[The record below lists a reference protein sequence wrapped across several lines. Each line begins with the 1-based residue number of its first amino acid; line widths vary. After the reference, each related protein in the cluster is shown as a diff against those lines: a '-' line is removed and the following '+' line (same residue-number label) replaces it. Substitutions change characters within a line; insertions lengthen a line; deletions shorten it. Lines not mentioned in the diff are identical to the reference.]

1 MKASPRHAA
10 GLSNCGDFDPMVMTM
25 SMTFSAGGGGD
36 FKRLEAGA
44 HVAVCDMVVLMGLQP
59 GSAQYPKPKL
69 KVYIRWQVAG
79 ERTDDDRP
87 MVVGATLTAS
97 MNEKAQLRKLL
108 EGWRGEKF
116 TDEAAEAFDVAK
128 LIGKPCMVSV
138 VESESGGKT
147 YSNVAS
153 VSKLPKG
160 LPAPALEGEA
170 LVYWNRDDAADQAVF
185 RKLPDWLQKKIAS
198 QLEPQR
204 EPARDEHA
212 FVDDDLANV
221 PF

>member
-1 MKASPRHAA
+1 
-10 GLSNCGDFDPMVMTM
+10 MVMTM
-25 SMTFSAGGGGD
+25 GAMTFSAGGGGD
-36 FKRLEAGA
+36 FKRLEPGT
-44 HVAVCDMVVLMGLQP
+44 HPAVCDMVVLMGYQP

-69 KVYIRWQVAG
+69 KVYIRWQVPG

-97 MNEKAQLRKLL
+97 MNEKAQLRVLL
-108 EGWRGEKF
+108 EGWRGKKF
-116 TDEAAEAFDVAK
+116 SDEEAEAFDVAK
-128 LIGKPCMVSV
+128 LIGQPCMVSV
-138 VESESGGKT
+138 VEKESGGKT

-160 LPAPALEGEA
+160 LPAPALEGDA
-170 LVYWNRDDAADQAVF
+170 LVYWNRNDAADQQVF
-185 RKLPDWLQKKIAS
+185 RKLPEWLQKKIDA
-198 QLEPQR
+198 QIEPQR

>member
-1 MKASPRHAA
+1 
-10 GLSNCGDFDPMVMTM
+10 MT
-25 SMTFSAGGGGD
+25 APVGGGGD
-36 FKRLEAGA
+36 FKRLETGSHA
-44 HVAVCDMVVLMGLQP
+44 AVCDMVVRLGVHP
-59 GSAQYPKPKL
+59 GGGQFPAPKD
-69 KVYIRWQVAG
+69 KVYLRWQVPS

-87 MVVGATLTAS
+87 MVIGATLTYS
-97 MNEKAQLRKLL
+97 MHEKAQLRKML

-116 TDEAAEAFDVAK
+116 SDEAAATFDLSK

-160 LPAPALEGEA
+160 LPPPALEGEA
-170 LVYWNRDDAADQAVF
+170 LVYFNANDAEDQAVF
-185 RKLPDWLQKKIAS
+185 RKLPEWLQKKIDG
-198 QLEPQR
+198 QIEPQR
-204 EPARDEHA
+204 DPPRDEHA
-212 FVDDDLANV
+212 FAGDEFGDQV